1 MHCFAV
7 EETLSSGFVLDVHVI
22 VCLAWLKK
30 TSRDVE
36 NRDQRHVED
45 LQAWFDIKDPKT
57 SLTQKKWSHFLHNIL
72 RRTIWWSSRLVV
84 SIVSKFNLWE
94 SGSRKSKNSK
104 MAQNNN
110 KTKSMFR
117 PLKLKSHEEYLIYK
131 TYFVK

>member
-57 SLTQKKWSHFLHNIL
+57 SLTQKKNGVISYI
-72 RRTIWWSSRLVV
+72 IY
-84 SIVSKFNLWE
+84 
-94 SGSRKSKNSK
+94 SGG
-104 MAQNNN
+104 Q
-110 KTKSMFR
+110 FDEV
-117 PLKLKSHEEYLIYK
+117 PGL
-131 TYFVK
+131 

>member
-45 LQAWFDIKDPKT
+45 LQAWFDIKDPKKT
-57 SLTQKKWSHFLHNIL
+57 SLTQKMESFLTWYTQEDNL
-72 RRTIWWSSRLVV
+72 MKFQAC
-84 SIVSKFNLWE
+84 SINFAKIQPV
-94 SGSRKSKNSK
+94 K
-104 MAQNNN
+104 MG
-110 KTKSMFR
+110 
-117 PLKLKSHEEYLIYK
+117 LEEIEKL
-131 TYFVK
+131 